1 MFSSHTN
8 LRPYVLFAWSF
19 LVCVECVFP
28 CPTAA
33 QADSNSPAPQ
43 FDQQVHLMHPAGLD
57 GASPPV
63 TITLSDAIARARK
76 NDTQFLSAGADAKI
90 SHEDRVQARNAL
102 LPTISATTQALLT
115 QGNGKTPNGRFVT
128 NDGVHVYRAW
138 GVLHEDLSPQNYT
151 MTSYHR
157 AEAVEAISRAKTE
170 IASRGLTVTVT
181 SLYYTLAVTE
191 HRFATAQQ
199 SLDQAKHFYEVT
211 QREEQLGQAA
221 HADVIKAEIQYRQ
234 QEQSFEESKLAMDNA
249 RLDLAVL
256 LFPTLNENFTIVDD
270 LESSAALPPFT
281 EVQSMA
287 AKENPT
293 LRVALESA
301 RQADVDVFAAKAA
314 FLPTLTL
321 DVDYGIEANSFALR
335 SPIAADRALGPLSN
349 LGYFVTAGF
358 NVPVWDWGTL
368 RSKLHQ
374 AKYKQ
379 EVAHAEMSH
388 AQRTLLSELYSAYNE
403 ASVARAAFENSRRTA
418 DLAAESLR
426 LINLRYQAGEST
438 ALEVVDALNTQLM
451 ARNANDD
458 AGLRYRVALATLQT
472 LTGSF

>member
-8 LRPYVLFAWSF
+8 LRPYVLFALCF
-19 LVCVECVFP
+19 LVCVECAFP
-28 CPTAA
+28 CSTAA
-33 QADSNSPAPQ
+33 QAVSDSAASQ
-43 FDQQVHLMHPAGLD
+43 FDQQVHLMHPAGTD

-63 TITLSDAIARARK
+63 TITLSDAIVRARK
-76 NDTQFLSAGADAKI
+76 NDTRFLSAGADAKL
-90 SHEDRVQARNAL
+90 SHEDRVQARNAM

-151 MTSYHR
+151 LTSYHR
-157 AEAVEAISRAKTE
+157 AGAAEAISRAKAE

-181 SLYYTLAVTE
+181 KLYYTLAVTE
-191 HRFATAQQ
+191 HQYATAQQ
-199 SLDQAKHFYEVT
+199 SLDQAKRFFEIAQHA
-211 QREEQLGQAA
+211 EQLGQAA

-234 QEQSFEESKLAMDNA
+234 QEQSYEESRLAMENA

-256 LFPTLNENFTIVDD
+256 LFPTLKENFTIVDD

-287 AKENPT
+287 AKENPS

-301 RQADVDVFAAKAA
+301 RQADAELFAAKAA

-335 SPIAADRALGPLSN
+335 SPIAADRALGPLPN

-379 EVAHAEMSH
+379 EVAHAEMSQ

-403 ASVARAAFENSRRTA
+403 ASVARAAFESSRRTA